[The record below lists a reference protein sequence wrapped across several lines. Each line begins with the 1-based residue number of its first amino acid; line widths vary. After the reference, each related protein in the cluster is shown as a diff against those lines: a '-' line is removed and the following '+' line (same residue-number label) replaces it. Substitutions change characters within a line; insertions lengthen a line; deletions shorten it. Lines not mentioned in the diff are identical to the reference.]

1 MQRQPTT
8 APLVGRLDQL
18 STSLVAFLVL
28 FGWMNIFA
36 TVSPIDDTWAWSWSN
51 EAGKQLGFIGL
62 AGVLVLLV
70 LLSDARLFEVLSW
83 AVYALSLVLLLAVLA
98 FGVER
103 GGNKSWLSLGAFGLQ
118 PSEFAK
124 LGTSLVLARVLG
136 RAPNGLKSW
145 RSRWLPMGIVGLPM
159 LLILLQPDAGSALVF
174 TAFLLVFYFAGLPGF
189 YLFGVLGITAL
200 SVLSLALSPTTVQW
214 IIGGTIVLSLAITR
228 IRTRLNFIRFVKHP
242 AIWLGLGAL
251 LWSGAVQ
258 QVFDQVLKPHQQIRI
273 KLLLGQVDDPSAAG
287 YQTAQSLIAIG
298 SGGLFGKGYMD
309 GTQTR
314 LRFVPEQ
321 TTDYIFCTVGEE
333 WGFLGSLIVL
343 GAFAGLIIRITLLA
357 QRQKHAFGMYY
368 GLAVASILFVHF
380 TVNIGMTLGMMPV
393 IGIPL
398 PFFSYGGSSLW
409 AFSLMVFVFL
419 RWDAYR
425 WESL

>member
-1 MQRQPTT
+1 MNRTT
-8 APLVGRLDQL
+8 ATPLVGKLDWI
-18 STSLVAFLVL
+18 SVSLVL
-28 FGWMNIFA
+28 FLVVFGWLNILA
-36 TVSPIDDTWAWSWSN
+36 TVTPVADSFQWSWNN
-51 EAGKQLGFIGL
+51 EAGKQLSFMGL
-62 AGVLVLLV
+62 AGFLVLMV

-83 AVYALSLVLLLAVLA
+83 LVYGLSLVLLLAVLA
-98 FGVER
+98 VGVER
-103 GGNKSWLSLGAFGLQ
+103 GGNKSWLSLGSFGLQ

-124 LGTSLVLARVLG
+124 LGTALMLARLLG
-136 RAPNGLKSW
+136 RGNYDLTTW
-145 RSRWLPMGIVGLPM
+145 RGRILPAIIVALPMG
-159 LLILLQPDAGSALVF
+159 LILLQPDAGSALVF
-174 TAFLLVFYFAGLPGF
+174 ASFLLVFYFAGLPSF
-189 YLFGVLGITAL
+189 YLFGTLGIAVVSVMAL
-200 SVLSLALSPTTVQW
+200 AWSPGTVRTVIISLAL
-214 IIGGTIVLSLAITR
+214 LSLVASR
-228 IRTRLNFIRFVKHP
+228 ARHRMSFIRFVKHP
-242 AIWLGLGAL
+242 AIWAGFAAV
-251 LWSGAVQ
+251 LWAGAVN
-258 QVFDQVLKPHQQIRI
+258 QVFDNVLKPHQQIRI

-298 SGGLFGKGYMD
+298 SGGLFGKGYME

-333 WGFLGSLIVL
+333 WGFLGALVVL
-343 GAFAGLIIRITLLA
+343 LAFAGLIIRLVLLA
-357 QRQKHAFGMYY
+357 QRQKHGFGMYF
-368 GLAVASILFVHF
+368 GLSIASILFVHF
-380 TVNIGMTLGMMPV
+380 AVNVGMTLGLMPV

>member
-1 MQRQPTT
+1 MQRQTT
-8 APLVGRLDQL
+8 TDPLVGKLDHL
-18 STSLVAFLVL
+18 SVGLVAVLVL
-28 FGWMNIFA
+28 FGWINIFA
-36 TVSPIDDTWAWSWSN
+36 TVSPMDDTWAWSWSN
-51 EAGKQLGFIGL
+51 EAGKQLSFIGL

-83 AVYALSLVLLLAVLA
+83 VVYALSIVLLLAVLA
-98 FGVER
+98 VGVER
-103 GGNKSWLSLGAFGLQ
+103 GGNKSWLSLGSFGLQ

-124 LGTSLVLARVLG
+124 LGTALVLARVLG
-136 RAPNGLKSW
+136 RSPDGLKAW
-145 RSRWLPMGIVGLPM
+145 RSRWLPMAVVALPM

-174 TAFLLVFYFAGLPGF
+174 ASFLLVFYFAGLPGF
-189 YLFGVLGITAL
+189 YLFGALGVVAL
-200 SVLSLALSPTTVQW
+200 SILSLALTPSTVHW
-214 IIGGTIVLSLAITR
+214 IIGGTVVLSLAATR
-228 IRTRLNFIRFVKHP
+228 IRTRLNFVRFVKHP

-273 KLLLGQVDDPSAAG
+273 KLLLAQVDDPSAAG
-287 YQTAQSLIAIG
+287 DQTAHSLITIG
-298 SGGLFGKGYMD
+298 SGGLFGKGYMN

-333 WGFLGSLIVL
+333 WGFIGSLIVL

-380 TVNIGMTLGMMPV
+380 TVNIGMTMGMMPV

>member
-1 MQRQPTT
+1 MQRQSVSNQFVGKLDRISVG
-8 APLVGRLDQL
+8 LV
-18 STSLVAFLVL
+18 VFLVL
-28 FGWMNIFA
+28 FGWINIFA
-36 TVSPIDDTWAWSWSN
+36 TVSPIDDTWAWNWSN
-51 EAGKQLGFIGL
+51 EAGKQLGFIAL

-70 LLSDARLFEVLSW
+70 LLSDARLFEVLAW
-83 AVYALSLVLLLAVLA
+83 VVYALAIILLLAVLVV
-98 FGVER
+98 GVER
-103 GGNKSWLSLGAFGLQ
+103 GGNKSWLNLGSFGLQ

-124 LGTSLVLARVLG
+124 LGTALVLARVIG
-136 RAPNGLKSW
+136 RNSNDLRKW
-145 RSRWLPMGIVGLPM
+145 RNRWLPLGIVGLPM
-159 LLILLQPDAGSALVF
+159 GLILLQPDAGSALVF
-174 TAFLLVFYFAGLPGF
+174 ASFLVVFYFAGLPGY
-189 YLFGVLGITAL
+189 YLFGVLAIAGL
-200 SVLSLALSPTTVQW
+200 SILSLAFEQSTVNW
-214 IIGGTIVLSLAITR
+214 VISGFVIASIAISR
-228 IRTRLNFIRFVKHP
+228 IRSRLTFWKVLRHP
-242 AIWLGLGAL
+242 ALWLGLAAF

-298 SGGLFGKGYMD
+298 SGGLFGKGYMH

-333 WGFLGSLIVL
+333 WGFVGSLAVL
-343 GAFAGLIIRITLLA
+343 AAFAGLIIRITLLA
-357 QRQKHAFGMYY
+357 QRQKQAFGMYY
-368 GLAVASILFVHF
+368 GLSVASILFVHF
-380 TVNIGMTLGMMPV
+380 TVNIGMTLGIMPV

>member
-1 MQRQPTT
+1 MQRQTT
-8 APLVGRLDQL
+8 TDPLVGKLDQL
-18 STSLVAFLVL
+18 SVGLVAFLVL
-28 FGWMNIFA
+28 FGWINIFA
-36 TVSPIDDTWAWSWSN
+36 TVSPMDDTWAWSWSN
-51 EAGKQLGFIGL
+51 EAGKQLSFIGL

-83 AVYALSLVLLLAVLA
+83 VVYALSIVLLLAVLA
-98 FGVER
+98 VGVER
-103 GGNKSWLSLGAFGLQ
+103 GGNKSWLSLGSFGLQ

-124 LGTSLVLARVLG
+124 LGTALVLARVLG
-136 RAPNGLKSW
+136 RSPDGLKAW
-145 RSRWLPMGIVGLPM
+145 RSRWLPMAVVALPM

-174 TAFLLVFYFAGLPGF
+174 ASFLLVFYFAGLPGF
-189 YLFGVLGITAL
+189 YLFGALGVVAL
-200 SVLSLALSPTTVQW
+200 SILSLALTPSTVHW
-214 IIGGTIVLSLAITR
+214 IIGGTVVLSLAATR
-228 IRTRLNFIRFVKHP
+228 IRTRLNFVRFVKHP

-273 KLLLGQVDDPSAAG
+273 KLLLGQVDDPSA
-287 YQTAQSLIAIG
+287 QSLIAIG
-298 SGGLFGKGYMD
+298 SGGLFGKGYMN

-333 WGFLGSLIVL
+333 WGFIGSLIVL

>member
-1 MQRQPTT
+1 M
-8 APLVGRLDQL
+8 AV
-18 STSLVAFLVL
+18 VA
-28 FGWMNIFA
+28 
-36 TVSPIDDTWAWSWSN
+36 
-51 EAGKQLGFIGL
+51 
-62 AGVLVLLV
+62 
-70 LLSDARLFEVLSW
+70 
-83 AVYALSLVLLLAVLA
+83 
-98 FGVER
+98 
-103 GGNKSWLSLGAFGLQ
+103 
-118 PSEFAK
+118 
-124 LGTSLVLARVLG
+124 
-136 RAPNGLKSW
+136 
-145 RSRWLPMGIVGLPM
+145 LPM

-174 TAFLLVFYFAGLPGF
+174 ASFLLVFYFAGLPGF
-189 YLFGVLGITAL
+189 YLFGALGVVAL
-200 SVLSLALSPTTVQW
+200 SILSLALTPSTVHW
-214 IIGGTIVLSLAITR
+214 IIGGTVVVSLAATR
-228 IRTRLNFIRFVKHP
+228 IRTRLNFVRFVKHP

-298 SGGLFGKGYMD
+298 SGGLFGKGYMN

-333 WGFLGSLIVL
+333 WGFIGSLIVL

>member
-1 MQRQPTT
+1 
-8 APLVGRLDQL
+8 
-18 STSLVAFLVL
+18 
-28 FGWMNIFA
+28 MN
-36 TVSPIDDTWAWSWSN
+36 
-51 EAGKQLGFIGL
+51 
-62 AGVLVLLV
+62 
-70 LLSDARLFEVLSW
+70 
-83 AVYALSLVLLLAVLA
+83 
-98 FGVER
+98 
-103 GGNKSWLSLGAFGLQ
+103 
-118 PSEFAK
+118 
-124 LGTSLVLARVLG
+124 
-136 RAPNGLKSW
+136 
-145 RSRWLPMGIVGLPM
+145 
-159 LLILLQPDAGSALVF
+159 
-174 TAFLLVFYFAGLPGF
+174 
-189 YLFGVLGITAL
+189 
-200 SVLSLALSPTTVQW
+200 
-214 IIGGTIVLSLAITR
+214 
-228 IRTRLNFIRFVKHP
+228 
-242 AIWLGLGAL
+242 
-251 LWSGAVQ
+251 
-258 QVFDQVLKPHQQIRI
+258 
-273 KLLLGQVDDPSAAG
+273 
-287 YQTAQSLIAIG
+287 
-298 SGGLFGKGYMD
+298 

-343 GAFAGLIIRITLLA
+343 GAFAGLIIRITLLS

>member
-1 MQRQPTT
+1 MNRTNAT
-8 APLVGRLDQL
+8 PLVGKLDL
-18 STSLVAFLVL
+18 ISVGLVVFLVV
-28 FGWMNIFA
+28 FGWLNILA
-36 TVSPIDDTWAWSWSN
+36 TVTPVGDEFQWSWDH
-51 EAGKQLGFIGL
+51 EAGKQLRFIGL
-62 AGVLVLLV
+62 ASFLILIVLLA
-70 LLSDARLFEVLSW
+70 DARLFEFLAW
-83 AVYALSLVLLLAVLA
+83 AVYSFSLILLVAVLF

-103 GGNKSWLSLGAFGLQ
+103 GGNKSWLNLGSFGLQ

-124 LGTSLVLARVLG
+124 LGTALMVARILG
-136 RAPNGLKSW
+136 RGGSPMETW
-145 RSRWLPMGIVGLPM
+145 RGRLLPMIVVAVPM
-159 LLILLQPDAGSALVF
+159 VLILLQPDAGSALVF
-174 TAFLLVFYFAGLPGF
+174 SSFLLVFYFAGMPSY
-189 YLFGVLGITAL
+189 YLFGSIGIGVVSLLA
-200 SVLSLALSPTTVQW
+200 LALSPETMRLL
-214 IIGGTIVLSLAITR
+214 IGSISLLSLIISRAQKR
-228 IRTRLNFIRFVKHP
+228 MPLIRLLKHP
-242 AIWLGLGAL
+242 AIWLGIGAL
-251 LWSGAVQ
+251 AWASIVNQLFENVMQ
-258 QVFDQVLKPHQQIRI
+258 PHQQIRI

-298 SGGLFGKGYMD
+298 SGGLFGKGYMQ

-333 WGFLGSLIVL
+333 WGFIGSFLVL
-343 GAFAGLIIRITLLA
+343 LAFAGLIIRLTLLA
-357 QRQKHAFGMYY
+357 QRQKHSFGLYF
-368 GLAVASILFVHF
+368 GLAIASILLVHF
-380 TVNIGMTLGMMPV
+380 AVNVGMTLGLMPV

>member
-1 MQRQPTT
+1 MQRHVQSN
-8 APLVGRLDQL
+8 PLVGRLDRL
-18 STSLVAFLVL
+18 TVGLVVFLVL
-28 FGWMNIFA
+28 FGWVNIFA

-51 EAGKQLGFIGL
+51 EAGKQLSFIGL
-62 AGVLVLLV
+62 ASVLVLLV
-70 LLSDARLFEVLSW
+70 LLSDARLFEVLAW
-83 AVYALSLVLLLAVLA
+83 LVYGLSIVLLVAVLA
-98 FGVER
+98 VGVER
-103 GGNKSWLSLGAFGLQ
+103 GGNKSWLSLGSFGLQ

-124 LGTSLVLARVLG
+124 LGTALVLARILG
-136 RAPNGLKSW
+136 RTEGGLKQW
-145 RSRWLPMGIVGLPM
+145 RARWLPFAVVGLPM
-159 LLILLQPDAGSALVF
+159 LLVLLQPDAGSALVF
-174 TAFLLVFYFAGLPGF
+174 MAFLLVFYFAGLPGF
-189 YLFGVLGITAL
+189 YLFGVLGIGVL
-200 SVLSLALSPTTVQW
+200 SVLALALTDNQVHW
-214 IIGGTIVLSLAITR
+214 LIGSVVVLSLVATR
-228 IRTRLNFIRFVKHP
+228 ARKRLTVMRFVRHP
-242 AIWLGLGAL
+242 AIWLGLLSL
-251 LWSGAVQ
+251 LWAGAVQ

-298 SGGLFGKGYMD
+298 SGGLFGKGYMN

-333 WGFLGSLIVL
+333 WGFLGSLVVL

-368 GLAVASILFVHF
+368 GLGVASILFVHF
-380 TVNIGMTLGMMPV
+380 AVNVGMTLGLMPV

-409 AFSLMVFVFL
+409 AFSLLVFVFL

>member
-1 MQRQPTT
+1 MNRTNAT
-8 APLVGRLDQL
+8 PLVGKLDFI
-18 STSLVAFLVL
+18 SVGLVVFLVV
-28 FGWMNIFA
+28 FGWLNILA
-36 TVSPIDDTWAWSWSN
+36 TVTPVGDEFQWSWDH
-51 EAGKQLGFIGL
+51 EAGKQLQFIVL
-62 AGVLVLLV
+62 ASFLILIVLLA
-70 LLSDARLFEVLSW
+70 DARLFEFLAW
-83 AVYALSLVLLLAVLA
+83 AVYGFSLILLVAVLF

-103 GGNKSWLSLGAFGLQ
+103 GGNKSWLNLGSFGLQ

-124 LGTSLVLARVLG
+124 LGTALMVARILERGGSPMETWRG
-136 RAPNGLKSW
+136 RL
-145 RSRWLPMGIVGLPM
+145 LPMIVVAVPM
-159 LLILLQPDAGSALVF
+159 VLILLQPDAGSALVF
-174 TAFLLVFYFAGLPGF
+174 SSFLLVFYFAGMPSY
-189 YLFGVLGITAL
+189 YLFGSIGIGVVSLLA
-200 SVLSLALSPTTVQW
+200 LALSPETMRLL
-214 IIGGTIVLSLAITR
+214 IGSVSLLSLIVSRAR
-228 IRTRLNFIRFVKHP
+228 KRMPLIRLLKHP
-242 AIWLGLGAL
+242 AIWLGIAAL
-251 LWSGAVQ
+251 AWASTVN
-258 QVFDQVLKPHQQIRI
+258 QVFENVLQPHQQIRI

-298 SGGLFGKGYMD
+298 SGGLFGKGYMQ

-333 WGFLGSLIVL
+333 WGFIGSFLVL
-343 GAFAGLIIRITLLA
+343 LAFAGLIIRLTLLA
-357 QRQKHAFGMYY
+357 QRQKQYFGLYF
-368 GLAVASILFVHF
+368 GLAIASILLVHF
-380 TVNIGMTLGMMPV
+380 AVNVGMTLGLMPV

>member
-1 MQRQPTT
+1 MQRQTTT
-8 APLVGRLDQL
+8 APLVGRLDRL
-18 STSLVAFLVL
+18 SVGLVVFLVL
-28 FGWMNIFA
+28 FGWVNIFA
-36 TVSPIDDTWAWSWSN
+36 TVSPIEDTWAWSWSN

-70 LLSDARLFEVLSW
+70 LLSDARLFEVLAW
-83 AVYALSLVLLLAVLA
+83 VVYALSLVLLLAVLA
-98 FGVER
+98 VGVER
-103 GGNKSWLSLGAFGLQ
+103 GGNKSWLSLGSFGLQ

-124 LGTSLVLARVLG
+124 LGTALVLARVLG
-136 RAPNGLKSW
+136 RSDGNLNMW
-145 RSRWLPMGIVGLPM
+145 RNRWLPMAVVGLPM

-174 TAFLLVFYFAGLPGF
+174 ASFLLVFYFAGLPGF
-189 YLFGVLGITAL
+189 YLFGVLGIAAL
-200 SVLSLALSPTTVQW
+200 SILSLALEQSTVNW
-214 IIGGTIVLSLAITR
+214 IIAGMVILSIAVTR
-228 IRTRLNFIRFVKHP
+228 IRTRLTFIRLVKHP
-242 AIWLGLGAL
+242 ALWLGLAAF

-298 SGGLFGKGYMD
+298 SGGLIGKGYMN

-343 GAFAGLIIRITLLA
+343 AAFAGLIIRITLLA

-380 TVNIGMTLGMMPV
+380 TVNIGMTLGIMPV

>member
-1 MQRQPTT
+1 MQRQPST
-8 APLVGRLDQL
+8 APLVGRLDRL
-18 STSLVAFLVL
+18 SVGLVIFLVL
-28 FGWMNIFA
+28 FGWVNIFA
-36 TVSPIDDTWAWSWSN
+36 TVSPIEDTWAWSWSN

-70 LLSDARLFEVLSW
+70 LLSDARLFEVLAW
-83 AVYALSLVLLLAVLA
+83 AVYALSIVLLLAVLA
-98 FGVER
+98 VGVER
-103 GGNKSWLSLGAFGLQ
+103 GGNKSWLSLGSFGLQ

-124 LGTSLVLARVLG
+124 LGTALVLARVLG
-136 RAPNGLKSW
+136 RSPQGLKSW
-145 RSRWLPMGIVGLPM
+145 RSRWLPMAVVCLPM

-174 TAFLLVFYFAGLPGF
+174 TSFLLVFYFAGLPGF
-189 YLFGVLGITAL
+189 YLFGALGIAAL
-200 SVLSLALSPTTVQW
+200 SILSLAVSPSTVKW
-214 IIGGTIVLSLAITR
+214 IIGGAVLLSIAITR
-228 IRTRLNFIRFVKHP
+228 IRTRLNLVRFAKHP

-298 SGGLFGKGYMD
+298 SGGLIGKGYMN

-333 WGFLGSLIVL
+333 WGFLGSLFVL
-343 GAFAGLIIRITLLA
+343 GAFAGLIVRITLLA

-368 GLAVASILFVHF
+368 GLSVASILFVHF

>member
-1 MQRQPTT
+1 MQRHVQSN
-8 APLVGRLDQL
+8 PLVGRLDRL
-18 STSLVAFLVL
+18 TVGLVVFLVL
-28 FGWMNIFA
+28 FGWVNIFA

-51 EAGKQLGFIGL
+51 EAGKQLSFIGL
-62 AGVLVLLV
+62 ASVLVLLV
-70 LLSDARLFEVLSW
+70 LLSDARLFEVLAW
-83 AVYALSLVLLLAVLA
+83 VVYGLSLILLVAVLA
-98 FGVER
+98 VGVER
-103 GGNKSWLSLGAFGLQ
+103 GGNKSWLSLGSFGLQ

-124 LGTSLVLARVLG
+124 LGTALVLARILG
-136 RAPNGLKSW
+136 RTEGGLKQW
-145 RSRWLPMGIVGLPM
+145 RARWLPFGVVGLPM
-159 LLILLQPDAGSALVF
+159 LLVLLQPDAGSALVF
-174 TAFLLVFYFAGLPGF
+174 MAFLLVLYFAGLPGF
-189 YLFGVLGITAL
+189 YLFGVLGIGVL
-200 SVLSLALSPTTVQW
+200 SVLALALSDNQVHW
-214 IIGGTIVLSLAITR
+214 LIGSVVVLSLVATR
-228 IRTRLNFIRFVKHP
+228 ARKRLTVMRFVRHP
-242 AIWLGLGAL
+242 AIWLGLLSL
-251 LWSGAVQ
+251 LWAGAVQ

-298 SGGLFGKGYMD
+298 SGGLFGKGYMN
-309 GTQTR
+309 GPQTR

-333 WGFLGSLIVL
+333 WGFLGSLVVL

-368 GLAVASILFVHF
+368 GLGVASILFVHF
-380 TVNIGMTLGMMPV
+380 AVNVGMTLGLMPV

-409 AFSLMVFVFL
+409 AFSLLVFVFL